1 MNIEVVEVKDTIP
14 SNDKIKLNTSKL
26 DGGKIDNP
34 SVNFGI
40 GVEMLMNEKKKTS
53 TPKSGDGRGSGDKI
67 KLNSLDSLESEL
79 NDLGNNLERGGKT
92 KASITEEVFSKPIS
106 PNDVSEIKLNVEP
119 LDNGFGM
126 NTGSSFKLNSDDTE
140 DIRNEKKDRV
150 PLISQM
156 ESQIPKNDG
165 NKTWDGFQT
174 FNDMP
179 ISPDQEKPKEK
190 PLTKEETLKKKF
202 EILRKLEEIER
213 KGAILS
219 KKYSMESDLD
229 EMLGEYEMITS
240 EKEKSNS
247 VKFQGKVLMAVVT
260 GLEFLNNKFDPF
272 DVKLDGWAESVN
284 ENVDDYSDIFGELHE
299 KYQSKAKMAPELKLL
314 FQLGGSAIML
324 HMTNTMFK
332 SSLPGMDD
340 IMKQNPELMQQ
351 FTQAAVNSMGQQN
364 QGFGSFMNGIVND
377 SVGPGPGPS
386 SNPGMGSSSLFSH
399 PPMGSPPG
407 PVQSQY
413 EASVNERRTPIPPVN
428 KGRPD
433 ITMARGQSKFNDG
446 VDISSSFDSVRSS
459 SNSPSDSFTATSGS
473 YGKSYRKPSDL
484 NDLQNELPPRSKREM
499 KGPKNIDDI
508 LSGIKTKTKRSPM
521 DDKDETGST
530 ISLEEFKSIRP
541 SNGKVPQKSKRRN
554 RSDKN
559 TISLNI

>member
-1 MNIEVVEVKDTIP
+1 MNIEVVEVKDTLP
-14 SNDKIKLNTSKL
+14 NSNDKIKLNTGKL
-26 DGGKIDNP
+26 DEVKSKP
-34 SVNFGI
+34 SVNFGV
-40 GVEMLMNEKKKTS
+40 GVEMLMNEKKKSS
-53 TPKSGDGRGSGDKI
+53 TPKSSDSNNDDKI

-79 NDLGNNLERGGKT
+79 NDLGNNLQDTPKT
-92 KASITEEVFSKPIS
+92 KSSLTEEVFSKPIKNS
-106 PNDVSEIKLNVEP
+106 SSSTSNDFNEIKLNVEP
-119 LDNGFGM
+119 LDSSIDNV
-126 NTGSSFKLNSDDTE
+126 GSSFKLNSDD
-140 DIRNEKKDRV
+140 DNKKDHV

-156 ESQIPKNDG
+156 ESQIPKGDSH
-165 NKTWDGFQT
+165 KTWDGFQT
-174 FNDMP
+174 FNDIP
-179 ISPDQEKPKEK
+179 INPEQDKPKEK
-190 PLTKEETLKKKF
+190 PLSKEEILKKKF

-213 KGAILS
+213 KGAVLS

-229 EMLGEYEMITS
+229 EMLGEYEMIIS
-240 EKEKSNS
+240 EKERSNS
-247 VKFQGKVLMAVVT
+247 IKFQGKVLMAAVT
-260 GLEFLNNKFDPF
+260 GLEFLNSKFDPF

-284 ENVDDYSDIFGELHE
+284 ENIDDYSDIFGELHE

-364 QGFGSFMNGIVND
+364 PGFGSFMNGIVNETA
-377 SVGPGPGPS
+377 GPGPS
-386 SNPGMGSSSLFSH
+386 GGLGSSSVFTP

-407 PVQSQY
+407 PIQSQY
-413 EASVNERRTPIPPVN
+413 EQSVNERRTPIPPVN

-433 ITMARGQSKFNDG
+433 ISMARGESKFNDG
-446 VDISSSFDSVRSS
+446 VDISSSFDSVRTSS
-459 SNSPSDSFTATSGS
+459 SPSDSFTATSGS
-473 YGKSYRKPSDL
+473 YGKSYRKPSDI
-484 NDLQNELPPRSKREM
+484 NSFQTDLPSKNRKEM

-508 LSGIKTKTKRSPM
+508 LSGIKTKTKRTPV

-541 SNGKVPQKSKRRN
+541 SNGQVPQKSKRRN